1 MEENGEQTFWEHLD
15 ELRSALIRIIC
26 AGLLCG
32 IVAFIFKEW
41 LFDFILAPS
50 KSDFVTYRLFNSLSG
65 LTGVEVE
72 DFSVTMINTAL
83 AQQFIIHMKTAFI
96 VGLLCASPYILY
108 CIMHF
113 ISPALYNAE
122 KRLVFGVVGSGYV
135 MFMVGMALCYMLI
148 FPLTFRFL
156 GTYQVNEL
164 GFSMTFVATL
174 SMVYSA
180 VRIAASFFLGAY
192 ADKKGFAKMMQI
204 CFGLLGAAFFVNIF
218 TAPANGKRLMRSPTN
233 TTEKIRISSNFRNSY
248 CKNCYLNSERS
259 RVTPSKEK
267 SSTGQSR

>member
-1 MEENGEQTFWEHLD
+1 MEENGGQTFWEHLD

-50 KSDFVTYRLFNSLSG
+50 KSNFITYRLFNSLSG

-108 CIMHF
+108 CVMHF
-113 ISPALYNAE
+113 IAPALYNAE
-122 KRLVFGVVGSGYV
+122 KRLIFGVVGSGYA
-135 MFMVGMALCYMLI
+135 MFLMGMALSYLLI

-156 GTYQVNEL
+156 GTYQVSEEVTNMISLESYISTLTGMSFMMGIVFEL
-164 GFSMTFVATL
+164 PLICWLM
-174 SMVYSA
+174 
-180 VRIAASFFLGAY
+180 
-192 ADKKGFAKMMQI
+192 AKMGILKAAMMRNYRKHAVVAILVVAAIITPTADAFTLALVSLPMYLLYEISIRVVSNTKQI
-204 CFGLLGAAFFVNIF
+204 
-218 TAPANGKRLMRSPTN
+218 
-233 TTEKIRISSNFRNSY
+233 
-248 CKNCYLNSERS
+248 
-259 RVTPSKEK
+259 
-267 SSTGQSR
+267 

>member
-1 MEENGEQTFWEHLD
+1 MEENGGQTFWEHLD

-50 KSDFVTYRLFNSLSG
+50 KSDFVTYRLLNSLSG

-108 CIMHF
+108 CVMHF
-113 ISPALYNAE
+113 IAPALYNAE

-135 MFMVGMALCYMLI
+135 MFLMGMALCYMLI

-156 GTYQVNEL
+156 GTYQVSEEVTNMISLESYISTLMGMSLMMGIVFEL
-164 GFSMTFVATL
+164 PLICWLMAKMGVLRASLMRNYRKHAFVAILVVAAIITPTADAFTL
-174 SMVYSA
+174 ALVSLPMYLLYEISIRVVSNT
-180 VRIAASFFLGAY
+180 
-192 ADKKGFAKMMQI
+192 KQI
-204 CFGLLGAAFFVNIF
+204 
-218 TAPANGKRLMRSPTN
+218 
-233 TTEKIRISSNFRNSY
+233 
-248 CKNCYLNSERS
+248 
-259 RVTPSKEK
+259 
-267 SSTGQSR
+267 

>member
-1 MEENGEQTFWEHLD
+1 MEENGGQTFWEHLD

-50 KSDFVTYRLFNSLSG
+50 KSDFITYRLFNSLSG

-108 CIMHF
+108 CVMHF
-113 ISPALYNAE
+113 IAPALYNAE
-122 KRLVFGVVGSGYV
+122 KRLVFGVVGSGYA
-135 MFMVGMALCYMLI
+135 MFLMGMALCYLLI

-156 GTYQVNEL
+156 GTYQVSEEVTNMISLESYISTLTGMSLMMGIVFEL
-164 GFSMTFVATL
+164 PLICWLM
-174 SMVYSA
+174 
-180 VRIAASFFLGAY
+180 
-192 ADKKGFAKMMQI
+192 AKMGILKAAMMRNYRKHAVVAI
-204 CFGLLGAAFFVNIF
+204 LVVAAVITPTADAFTLALVSLPMYLLYEISIRVVSN
-218 TAPANGKRLMRSPTN
+218 TKR
-233 TTEKIRISSNFRNSY
+233 I
-248 CKNCYLNSERS
+248 
-259 RVTPSKEK
+259 
-267 SSTGQSR
+267 

>member
-1 MEENGEQTFWEHLD
+1 MAKNGGDLSFWEHLD
-15 ELRSALIRIIC
+15 ELRSALVRIIC

-32 IVAFIFKEW
+32 VVAFIFKEW

-50 KSDFVTYRLFNSLSG
+50 KSDFITYRLLNSLSG
-65 LTGVEVE
+65 LTGVAAE
-72 DFSVTMINTAL
+72 DFSVDMINTAL

-156 GTYQVNEL
+156 GTYQVSSEVVNMISLESYISTLTGMSLMMGIVFEL
-164 GFSMTFVATL
+164 PIICWLMAKMGVL
-174 SMVYSA
+174 E
-180 VRIAASFFLGAY
+180 ASFMRNYRKHAIVAILIVAAVITPT
-192 ADKKGFAKMMQI
+192 ADAFTLALVTLPMY
-204 CFGLLGAAFFVNIF
+204 LLYEISIRVVSN
-218 TAPANGKRLMRSPTN
+218 TKR
-233 TTEKIRISSNFRNSY
+233 I
-248 CKNCYLNSERS
+248 
-259 RVTPSKEK
+259 
-267 SSTGQSR
+267 

>member
-1 MEENGEQTFWEHLD
+1 MEENDGQTFWEHLD

-50 KSDFVTYRLFNSLSG
+50 KSNFITYRLFNSLSG

-108 CIMHF
+108 CVMHF
-113 ISPALYNAE
+113 IAPALYNAE
-122 KRLVFGVVGSGYV
+122 KRLIFGVVGSGYA
-135 MFMVGMALCYMLI
+135 MFLTGMALCYLLI

-156 GTYQVNEL
+156 GTYQVSEEVTNMISLESYISTLTGMSFMMGVVFEL
-164 GFSMTFVATL
+164 PLICWLM
-174 SMVYSA
+174 
-180 VRIAASFFLGAY
+180 
-192 ADKKGFAKMMQI
+192 AKMGILKATMMRNYRKHAIVAILVVAAIITPTADAFTLALVSLPMYLLYEISIKVVSNTKQI
-204 CFGLLGAAFFVNIF
+204 
-218 TAPANGKRLMRSPTN
+218 
-233 TTEKIRISSNFRNSY
+233 
-248 CKNCYLNSERS
+248 
-259 RVTPSKEK
+259 
-267 SSTGQSR
+267 

>member
-1 MEENGEQTFWEHLD
+1 MEENGGQTFWEHLD

-108 CIMHF
+108 CVMHF
-113 ISPALYNAE
+113 IAPALYNAE
-122 KRLVFGVVGSGYV
+122 KRLIFGVVGSGYA
-135 MFMVGMALCYMLI
+135 MFLMGMALCYLLI

-156 GTYQVNEL
+156 GTYQVSEEVTNMISLESYISTLTGMSFMMGIVFEL
-164 GFSMTFVATL
+164 PLICWLM
-174 SMVYSA
+174 
-180 VRIAASFFLGAY
+180 
-192 ADKKGFAKMMQI
+192 AKMGI
-204 CFGLLGAAFFVNIF
+204 LKAA
-218 TAPANGKRLMRSPTN
+218 LMRNYRKHAVVAILVVAAIITPTADAFTLALVSLPMYLLYEISIRVVSN
-233 TTEKIRISSNFRNSY
+233 TKQI
-248 CKNCYLNSERS
+248 
-259 RVTPSKEK
+259 
-267 SSTGQSR
+267 

>member
-1 MEENGEQTFWEHLD
+1 MEENGGQTFWEHLD

-41 LFDFILAPS
+41 LFNFILAPS
-50 KSDFVTYRLFNSLSG
+50 KSNFITYRLFNSLSG

-108 CIMHF
+108 CVMHF
-113 ISPALYNAE
+113 IAPALYNAE
-122 KRLVFGVVGSGYV
+122 KRLIFGVVGSGYA
-135 MFMVGMALCYMLI
+135 MFLMGMALCYLLI

-156 GTYQVNEL
+156 GTYQVSEEVTNMISLESYISTLTGMSFMMGIVFEL
-164 GFSMTFVATL
+164 PLICWLM
-174 SMVYSA
+174 
-180 VRIAASFFLGAY
+180 
-192 ADKKGFAKMMQI
+192 AKMGILKATMMRNYRKHATVAI
-204 CFGLLGAAFFVNIF
+204 LVVAAIITPTADAFTLALVSLPMYLLYEISIRVVSN
-218 TAPANGKRLMRSPTN
+218 TKR
-233 TTEKIRISSNFRNSY
+233 I
-248 CKNCYLNSERS
+248 
-259 RVTPSKEK
+259 
-267 SSTGQSR
+267 

>member
-1 MEENGEQTFWEHLD
+1 MEENGGQTFWEHLD

-50 KSDFVTYRLFNSLSG
+50 KSNFITYRLFNSLSG

-108 CIMHF
+108 CVMHF
-113 ISPALYNAE
+113 IAPALYNAE
-122 KRLVFGVVGSGYV
+122 KRLIFGVVGSGYA
-135 MFMVGMALCYMLI
+135 MFLMGMALCYLLI

-156 GTYQVNEL
+156 GTYQVSEEVTNMISLESYISTLTGMSFMMGIVFEL
-164 GFSMTFVATL
+164 PLICWLM
-174 SMVYSA
+174 
-180 VRIAASFFLGAY
+180 
-192 ADKKGFAKMMQI
+192 AKMGI
-204 CFGLLGAAFFVNIF
+204 LKAA
-218 TAPANGKRLMRSPTN
+218 LMRNYRKHAVVAILVVAAIITPTADAFTLALVSLPMYLLYEISIRVVSN
-233 TTEKIRISSNFRNSY
+233 TKQI
-248 CKNCYLNSERS
+248 
-259 RVTPSKEK
+259 
-267 SSTGQSR
+267 

>member
-1 MEENGEQTFWEHLD
+1 MEENGGQTFWEHLD

-41 LFDFILAPS
+41 LFEFILAPS
-50 KSDFVTYRLFNSLSG
+50 KSDFITYRLFNSLSG

-108 CIMHF
+108 CVMHF
-113 ISPALYNAE
+113 IAPALYNAE
-122 KRLVFGVVGSGYV
+122 KRLVFGVVGSGYA
-135 MFMVGMALCYMLI
+135 MFLMGMALCYLLI

-156 GTYQVNEL
+156 GTYQVSEEVTNMISLESYISTLTGMSLMMGIVFEL
-164 GFSMTFVATL
+164 PLICWLM
-174 SMVYSA
+174 
-180 VRIAASFFLGAY
+180 
-192 ADKKGFAKMMQI
+192 AKMGILKATMMRNYRKHAI
-204 CFGLLGAAFFVNIF
+204 VAILVVAAIITPTADAFTLALVSLPMYLLYEISIRVV
-218 TAPANGKRLMRSPTN
+218 TN
-233 TTEKIRISSNFRNSY
+233 TKQI
-248 CKNCYLNSERS
+248 
-259 RVTPSKEK
+259 
-267 SSTGQSR
+267 

>member
-1 MEENGEQTFWEHLD
+1 MEENDGQTFWEHLD

-32 IVAFIFKEW
+32 VVAFIFKEW

-50 KSDFVTYRLFNSLSG
+50 KSDFITYRLLNGLSG
-65 LTGVEVE
+65 LTGVAAE
-72 DFSVTMINTAL
+72 DFSVDMINTAL

-156 GTYQVNEL
+156 GTYQVSSEVVNMISLESYISTLTGMSLMMGIVFEL
-164 GFSMTFVATL
+164 PIICWLMAKMGVL
-174 SMVYSA
+174 E
-180 VRIAASFFLGAY
+180 ASFMRNYRKHAIVAILIVAAVITPT
-192 ADKKGFAKMMQI
+192 ADAFTLALVTLPMY
-204 CFGLLGAAFFVNIF
+204 LLYEISIRVVSN
-218 TAPANGKRLMRSPTN
+218 TKR
-233 TTEKIRISSNFRNSY
+233 I
-248 CKNCYLNSERS
+248 
-259 RVTPSKEK
+259 
-267 SSTGQSR
+267 

>member
-1 MEENGEQTFWEHLD
+1 MEENGGQTFWEHLD

-50 KSDFVTYRLFNSLSG
+50 KSDFITYRLFNSLSG

-108 CIMHF
+108 CVMHF
-113 ISPALYNAE
+113 IAPALYNAE
-122 KRLVFGVVGSGYV
+122 KRLVFGVVGSGYA
-135 MFMVGMALCYMLI
+135 MFLMGMALCYLLI

-156 GTYQVNEL
+156 GTYQVSEEVTNMISLESYISTLTGMSLMMGIVFEL
-164 GFSMTFVATL
+164 PLICWLM
-174 SMVYSA
+174 
-180 VRIAASFFLGAY
+180 
-192 ADKKGFAKMMQI
+192 AKMGILKATMMRNYRKHAI
-204 CFGLLGAAFFVNIF
+204 VAILVVAAIITPTADAFTLALVSLPMYLLYEISIRVV
-218 TAPANGKRLMRSPTN
+218 TN
-233 TTEKIRISSNFRNSY
+233 TKQI
-248 CKNCYLNSERS
+248 
-259 RVTPSKEK
+259 
-267 SSTGQSR
+267 

>member
-1 MEENGEQTFWEHLD
+1 MEENGGQTFWEHLD

-50 KSDFVTYRLFNSLSG
+50 KSNFITYRLFNSLSG

-83 AQQFIIHMKTAFI
+83 VQQFIIHMKTAFI

-108 CIMHF
+108 CVMHF
-113 ISPALYNAE
+113 IAPALYNAE
-122 KRLVFGVVGSGYV
+122 KRLIFGVVGSGYA
-135 MFMVGMALCYMLI
+135 MFLMGMALCYLLI

-156 GTYQVNEL
+156 GTYQVSEEVTNMISLESYISTLTGMSFMMGIVFEL
-164 GFSMTFVATL
+164 PLICWLM
-174 SMVYSA
+174 
-180 VRIAASFFLGAY
+180 
-192 ADKKGFAKMMQI
+192 AKMGILKATMMRNYRKHAVVAILVVAAIITPTADAFTLALVSLPMYLLYEISIRVVSNTKQI
-204 CFGLLGAAFFVNIF
+204 
-218 TAPANGKRLMRSPTN
+218 
-233 TTEKIRISSNFRNSY
+233 
-248 CKNCYLNSERS
+248 
-259 RVTPSKEK
+259 
-267 SSTGQSR
+267 

>member
-1 MEENGEQTFWEHLD
+1 MEENGGQTFWEHLD

-50 KSDFVTYRLFNSLSG
+50 KSNFITYRLFNSLSG

-108 CIMHF
+108 CVMRF
-113 ISPALYNAE
+113 IAPALYNAE
-122 KRLVFGVVGSGYV
+122 KRLIFGVVGSGYA
-135 MFMVGMALCYMLI
+135 MFLMGMALCYLLI

-156 GTYQVNEL
+156 GTYQVSEEVTNMISLESYISTLTGMSFMMGIVFEL
-164 GFSMTFVATL
+164 PLICWLM
-174 SMVYSA
+174 
-180 VRIAASFFLGAY
+180 
-192 ADKKGFAKMMQI
+192 AKMGI
-204 CFGLLGAAFFVNIF
+204 LKAA
-218 TAPANGKRLMRSPTN
+218 LMRNYRKHAIVAILVVAAIITPTADAFTLALVSLPMYLLYEISIRVVSN
-233 TTEKIRISSNFRNSY
+233 TKRI
-248 CKNCYLNSERS
+248 
-259 RVTPSKEK
+259 
-267 SSTGQSR
+267 

>member
-1 MEENGEQTFWEHLD
+1 MEESGGQTFWEHLD

-50 KSDFVTYRLFNSLSG
+50 KSDFVTYRLLNSLSG

-108 CIMHF
+108 CVMHF
-113 ISPALYNAE
+113 IAPALYNAE

-135 MFMVGMALCYMLI
+135 MFLMGMALCYMLI

-156 GTYQVNEL
+156 GTYQVSEEVTNMISLESYISTLMGMSLMMGIVFEL
-164 GFSMTFVATL
+164 PLICWLMAKMGVLRASLMRNYRKHAFVAILVVAAIITPTADAFTL
-174 SMVYSA
+174 ALVSLPMYLLYEISIRVVSNT
-180 VRIAASFFLGAY
+180 
-192 ADKKGFAKMMQI
+192 KQI
-204 CFGLLGAAFFVNIF
+204 
-218 TAPANGKRLMRSPTN
+218 
-233 TTEKIRISSNFRNSY
+233 
-248 CKNCYLNSERS
+248 
-259 RVTPSKEK
+259 
-267 SSTGQSR
+267 